1 MEQIAIYNDYSK
13 TKIKYTYDQAINE
26 YKNIKS
32 IMLDNEQNITGFS
45 SLASSHVLFLIIA
58 DMANKIQD
66 LEEKINTLTSSG
78 TPIKETI
85 VIDIDAIMERLKW
98 EIFYHGNMTMNQLR
112 AGFDKWNWRQDC
124 SN

>member
-13 TKIKYTYDQAINE
+13 TKIKYTYDQAINK

-32 IMLDNEQNITGFS
+32 VMVDDEQNIKGLS
-45 SLASSHVLFLIIA
+45 SLADTHMLFLVIA

-78 TPIKETI
+78 TPIKE
-85 VIDIDAIMERLKW
+85 
-98 EIFYHGNMTMNQLR
+98 
-112 AGFDKWNWRQDC
+112 
-124 SN
+124 